1 MYLILKYLAALVLCT
16 YQLHIVTSWIL
27 ELLNAYFWVTAQLK
41 KDANVITP
49 CWRNYMFSGMFDFL
63 KTPYFAAGNRGRP
76 YPISFLCLVLK
87 ILTNFHLL
95 SLVLILLFS
104 FLTNRLSFTLHLIL
118 EILLLADKISFRLH
132 LFSVML
138 LFLSLILAIPNLI
151 IPTYTNWHVLLMFYQ
166 LL

>member
-1 MYLILKYLAALVLCT
+1 
-16 YQLHIVTSWIL
+16 
-27 ELLNAYFWVTAQLK
+27 
-41 KDANVITP
+41 
-49 CWRNYMFSGMFDFL
+49 
-63 KTPYFAAGNRGRP
+63 
-76 YPISFLCLVLK
+76 LK

-132 LFSVML
+132 LFLVML

-151 IPTYTNWHVLLMFYQ
+151 IPTYTNCHVLLMFYQ